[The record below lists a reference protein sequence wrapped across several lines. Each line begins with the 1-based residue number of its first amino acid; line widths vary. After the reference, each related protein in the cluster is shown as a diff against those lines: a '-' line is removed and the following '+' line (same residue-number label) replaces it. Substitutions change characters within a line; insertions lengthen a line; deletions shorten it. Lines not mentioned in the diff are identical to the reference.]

1 MVPYLDES
9 LLFSLV
15 GVCLLLR
22 LLDFCLIASLVIG
35 TPTLLP
41 RLSAT
46 SSLILALFNVIFPGF
61 EIFLLRFPSPDPS
74 FGSLPSTLST
84 VDALSYT
91 CLTNG
96 LTTLICSL
104 LTWDLLPSPVLLDPI
119 DSFRFFTAL
128 ASINSFVL
136 VPFDELRL
144 FSSSEIS

>member
-46 SSLILALFNVIFPGF
+46 ISLILALFKVIFPGF